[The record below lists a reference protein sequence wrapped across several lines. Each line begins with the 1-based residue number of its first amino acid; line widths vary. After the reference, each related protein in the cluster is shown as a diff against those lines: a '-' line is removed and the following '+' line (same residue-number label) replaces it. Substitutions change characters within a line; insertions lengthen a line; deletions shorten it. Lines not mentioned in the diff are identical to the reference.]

1 MIGTSRW
8 LIIEFMVGIVW
19 ILTQAGH
26 FEAVEWLVR
35 QGFCSRVHD
44 LYIERSFTLEPKEW
58 AERSRQL
65 EALQL
70 SIRCLINGT
79 SK

>member
-1 MIGTSRW
+1 
-8 LIIEFMVGIVW
+8 MVGIVW
-19 ILTQAGH
+19 VLTQAGH

-35 QGFCSRVHD
+35 KGFCSRVQLQD
-44 LYIERSFTLEPKEW
+44 LYIERARDFEPKEW

-70 SIRCLINGT
+70 SML
-79 SK
+79 SLDV